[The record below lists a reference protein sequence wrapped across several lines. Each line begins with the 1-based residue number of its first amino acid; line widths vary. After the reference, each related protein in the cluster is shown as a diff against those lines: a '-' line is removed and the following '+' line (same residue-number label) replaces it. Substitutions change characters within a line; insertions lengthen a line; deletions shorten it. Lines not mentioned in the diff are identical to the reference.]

1 MPRTSTVIKT
11 YPLNI
16 ILSGGTSTATSFS
29 YIKVKNRT
37 TGYYRNLRP
46 TSDETIVDLC
56 KLSSDG
62 TDNGTM
68 VNVNVGEIIDII
80 VSGIRSGSST
90 YTIVASGGKRITIT
104 CVDASITN
112 APAVNI

>member
-1 MPRTSTVIKT
+1 MPRTSTVITT

-16 ILSGGTSTATSFS
+16 ILSGGTSISTSLS
-29 YIKVKNRT
+29 YINVKNRT
-37 TGYYRNLRP
+37 TGYYKNLKP
-46 TSDETIVDLC
+46 TSDEAIVDLC

-68 VNVNVGEIIDII
+68 ANVNVGEIIDIT
-80 VSGIRSGSST
+80 VSGIRSGSSIH
-90 YTIVASGGKRITIT
+90 TIAASGGRRITIT
-104 CVDASITN
+104 CVDASTTN